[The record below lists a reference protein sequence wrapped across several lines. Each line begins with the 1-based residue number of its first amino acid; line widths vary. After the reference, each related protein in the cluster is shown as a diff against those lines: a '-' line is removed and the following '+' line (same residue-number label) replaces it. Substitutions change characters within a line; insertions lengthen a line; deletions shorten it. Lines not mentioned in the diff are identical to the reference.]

1 MRKKILLI
9 LLIVLLLSQ
18 NVYAVGL
25 KDVDYNT
32 ALGQAIQKMA
42 EAGIING
49 YPDGTFRAD
58 DPLLRSQFI
67 KIINK
72 TMLYTKKTNE
82 VSFSDV
88 HSDDWYYNE
97 LLIAVEY
104 NYINGYP
111 DGSFKPDAYITR
123 EQFCKIISNVLNV
136 QELPFSKEISD
147 NVSEWAKPFVK
158 KIVSSR
164 IMLLEDGN
172 KFRATEPITRAEVC
186 LVLSNYI
193 VKQIDLPDSGSS
205 TGSTTEEQLRIELTR
220 ISSTLINSV
229 IPELLNDTQKQV
241 CHLINDNIQMYL
253 DDPSHDYKSAAKQTY
268 NLYLTLSDE
277 NKTSLE
283 NIILKYFTVG
293 DLSELKDFFFPE

>member
-9 LLIVLLLSQ
+9 LLTVLLLAQ
-18 NVYAVGL
+18 TVYAVEL

-32 ALGQAIQKMA
+32 ALGETIRKMV

-49 YPDGTFRAD
+49 YPDNTFRAD
-58 DPLLRSQFI
+58 EPLLRGQFI
-67 KIINK
+67 KIMNK
-72 TMLYTKKTNE
+72 TMSYTKKTNE
-82 VSFSDV
+82 ISFSDV
-88 HSDDWYYNE
+88 QSGDWYYE
-97 LLIAVEY
+97 DLLIAVES
-104 NYINGYP
+104 NYINGYT
-111 DGSFKPDAYITR
+111 DGTFKPDAYITR
-123 EQFCKIISNVLNV
+123 EQFCKIIANVLNV
-136 QELPFSKEISD
+136 IELPYNKEISD

-164 IMLLEDGN
+164 IMLLEDDD

-193 VKQIDLPDSGSS
+193 VKQIDLPDPGSS
-205 TGSTTEEQLRIELTR
+205 DGSTEEQIRIKLAR
-220 ISSTLINSV
+220 VNNTLINKV

-241 CHLINDNIQMYL
+241 CQMIYDNIQMYL
-253 DDPSHDYKSAAKQTY
+253 DDSSHDYKSAKSQTY

-277 NKTSLE
+277 DKTSLQ
-283 NIILKYFTVG
+283 NIILKHYTTG

>member
-18 NVYAVGL
+18 TVYAVEL
-25 KDVDYNT
+25 NDVDYNT
-32 ALGQAIQKMA
+32 ALGEAIQKMV

-58 DPLLRSQFI
+58 DSILRSQFI
-67 KIINK
+67 KILNK
-72 TMLYTKKTNE
+72 TMAYTKKANE
-82 VSFSDV
+82 ISFTDV
-88 HSDDWYYNE
+88 QSGDWYYNE

-111 DGSFKPDAYITR
+111 DGTFKPDAYITR
-123 EQFCKIISNVLNV
+123 EQFCKIIANVLNV
-136 QELPFSKEISD
+136 KELPFNKEISD
-147 NVSEWAKPFVK
+147 NISEWARPFVK

-193 VKQIDLPDSGSS
+193 VKQIDLPNPGSS
-205 TGSTTEEQLRIELTR
+205 NDSTTEEQLRIKLAR
-220 ISSTLINSV
+220 ISNVLINNV
-229 IPELLNDTQKQV
+229 IPDLLNDTQKQV
-241 CHLINDNIQMYL
+241 CQLIYDNIQMYL
-253 DDPSHDYKSAAKQTY
+253 DNPSHDYKSAANHTY

-283 NIILKYFTVG
+283 NTILKYYTVG